1 MKQVIV
7 FAGTTEGRILAEW
20 LAAEG
25 VDTLCC
31 VATEYG
37 KELMK
42 PEPGLEV
49 RQGRLTAEE
58 MKELFEKEERPL
70 VLDVTHPYA
79 SAVSENI
86 HRACEG
92 ASCRYLRLIRPSVS
106 NGRSAAQDLKQ
117 DSERV
122 PEQASGTAVEK
133 EQALWINQEKNRILV
148 DSVEEAVAWL
158 SGTEGPVLVTTGSK
172 ELSKFTALPDFQER
186 IFARVL
192 ATPEVVRQC
201 TELGLTGKHLICM
214 QGPFSMEMNLAMLH
228 QTGARYLV
236 TKESGRAGGFPEKLE
251 AAERAGAKVVLIGRP
266 PEQAGLSVEEGVRFL
281 KEQFALERGPEFPAY
296 ETGTSKEEFPK
307 EGTDSADVREAE
319 SAGNQAEEA
328 QTGARRAF
336 LIGIGMGVPE
346 NMTREAFE
354 TFRKADCILGSGRML
369 DSFRDWGKPLF
380 DAYDPAKMLGFI
392 KEHPQYGCIAV
403 ALSGDV
409 GFYSGAKRLT
419 AVFEAEGIETELMP
433 GISSAAYFCSRLK
446 MAWEDVKLMSV
457 HGREQNLTAAVRM
470 HFRTFTLLGGRD
482 TVESLCDKLLKYGL
496 PGVKLYIGERLHY
509 PDERITEGTP
519 EELKGQTFD
528 GLCVALIE
536 NPDFQKEIRGCI
548 PDEEFLRGSA
558 PMTKSEV
565 RGLSVEKLRLQEDS
579 VAWDVGAGTGSVTVE
594 MALRAFEGQ
603 VWAVEKKP
611 EAAALIEENCRKFG
625 TPNVHVV
632 EGTAP
637 EALEDLPAPTH
648 VFIGGS
654 SGNLKE
660 ILALVLGKNPKVR
673 VVLNAITLET
683 VGEANACLKELP
695 FENVEITQ
703 IQVSKSKKVGPYQM
717 MMGQNPVYIFSC
729 QGKGE
734 D

>member
-49 RQGRLTAEE
+49 CQGRLTAEE
-58 MKELFEKEERPL
+58 MKELFEKEECPL

-186 IFARVL
+186 VFARVL

-201 TELGLTGKHLICM
+201 TELGFTGKHLICM

-307 EGTDSADVREAE
+307 EGTDSA
-319 SAGNQAEEA
+319 G
-328 QTGARRAF
+328 GRRAF

-419 AVFEAEGIETELMP
+419 AAFEAEGIETELIP
-433 GISSAAYFCSRLK
+433 GISSVAYFCSRLK

-457 HGREQNLTAAVRM
+457 HGREQNLIAAVRM
-470 HFRTFTLLGGRD
+470 HFRTFTLLGGPKP
-482 TVESLCDKLLKYGL
+482 VETLCEKLLEYGL
-496 PGVKLYIGERLHY
+496 SDVKLYIGERLHY

-519 EELKGQTFD
+519 GELKGQAFD

-536 NPDFQKEIRGCI
+536 NPGYRKEIRGCI

>member
-49 RQGRLTAEE
+49 CQGRLTAEE
-58 MKELFEKEERPL
+58 MKELFEKEECPL

-106 NGRSAAQDLKQ
+106 NGSSAAQDLKQ

-122 PEQASGTAVEK
+122 PEQAFGTAVEK

-186 IFARVL
+186 VFARVL

-201 TELGLTGKHLICM
+201 TELGFTGKHLICM

-307 EGTDSADVREAE
+307 EGTDSA
-319 SAGNQAEEA
+319 G
-328 QTGARRAF
+328 GRRAF

-419 AVFEAEGIETELMP
+419 AAFEAEGIETELIP
-433 GISSAAYFCSRLK
+433 GISSVAYFCSRLK

-457 HGREQNLTAAVRM
+457 HGREQNLIAAVRM
-470 HFRTFTLLGGRD
+470 HFRTFTLLGGPKP
-482 TVESLCDKLLKYGL
+482 VETLCEKLLEYGL
-496 PGVKLYIGERLHY
+496 SDVKLYIGERLHY

-519 EELKGQTFD
+519 GELKGQAFD

-536 NPDFQKEIRGCI
+536 NPGYRKEIRGCI